1 VDHQKFGRKD
11 FKSVCTVLCFRAS
24 ILNHGLRFS
33 QDIQVA
39 DQEFPFAFMNFAI
52 NVLGMIGT
60 FVFITMAT
68 PLLAFALPFL
78 AAIGASFLKF
88 YLATSKVHSPSTAPM
103 CHSWDIQQFR
113 RLESASKSPVCL
125 HIVLRILFPETVFSF
140 TRYSEL
146 PCPGSS
152 P

>member
-11 FKSVCTVLCFRAS
+11 FESVCTVLCFRAS

-88 YLATSKVHSPSTAPM
+88 YLATSKVHSPSTAPTSLM
-103 CHSWDIQQFR
+103 GYPAI
-113 RLESASKSPVCL
+113 
-125 HIVLRILFPETVFSF
+125 PETRIGIKIS
-140 TRYSEL
+140 RMSAH
-146 PCPGSS
+146 CPSNLIS
-152 P
+152 